1 MSATIAPCDNRR
13 HPGQITRKPSLT
25 VGLWAAV
32 WESAVRLAGRPSVRR
47 DIRHLQELAAMSA
60 EDKAAT
66 AAAARANE
74 SGSVVARLRQALGR
88 AS

>member
-1 MSATIAPCDNRR
+1 MFTLLFLHLFDFGTGR
-13 HPGQITRKPSLT
+13 TFDLSL
-25 VGLWAAV
+25 
-32 WESAVRLAGRPSVRR
+32 SGRPSVRR

-74 SGSVVARLRQALGR
+74 SGSVVARLRQALER